1 MNLQFK
7 RKLYSRSEKNRGALV
22 CLPRAIAQAWQG
34 FDTILMVFDGTN
46 LILTPQ
52 GNNNGKIYN

>member
-1 MNLQFK
+1 MDLQFK

-34 FDTILMVFDGTN
+34 FDNILIVFDGDKLT
-46 LILTPQ
+46 ITPQ
-52 GNNNGKIYN
+52 RCDG

>member
-1 MNLQFK
+1 MDLQFK

-52 GNNNGKIYN
+52 EE